1 MRCSAF
7 DKPNLMDNM
16 PCRALEFKEIN
27 YIEFARDLRQFNMQA
42 RELRQIKTWGNMIL
56 GSIAGKFQIP
66 GRR

>member
-1 MRCSAF
+1 
-7 DKPNLMDNM
+7 M